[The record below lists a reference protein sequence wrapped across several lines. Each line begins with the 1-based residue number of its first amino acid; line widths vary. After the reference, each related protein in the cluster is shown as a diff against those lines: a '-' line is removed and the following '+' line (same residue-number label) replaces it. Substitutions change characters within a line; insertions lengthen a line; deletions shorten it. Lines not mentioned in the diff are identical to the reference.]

1 MMGTLGSYPV
11 INGAQNS
18 NALRILD
25 LSGNSIGD
33 LAGTW
38 LSALVEYNRA
48 LSELRLA
55 HNELYEEALSA
66 LSAAVAGNDTL
77 DVLDLSWNRIRATTT
92 GLSGGVRGAQQFANA
107 LKENVRLK
115 CALTSTTCV
124 CCFFA
129 SDSPHTRV
137 ATCFRLFS
145 RLSLFYRSTHS
156 YLALIYT
163 SNYSYLRF

>member
-11 INGAQNS
+11 INAAQNS

-55 HNELYEEALSA
+55 HNELSEAALSA

-115 CALTSTTCV
+115 CACV

-145 RLSLFYRSTHS
+145 RLFLIYKSTHS
-156 YLALIYT
+156 YLALI
-163 SNYSYLRF
+163 SQAIILI

>member
-11 INGAQNS
+11 INAAQNS

-38 LSALVEYNRA
+38 LSALIEYNRA

-55 HNELYEEALSA
+55 HNELSEAALSG

-77 DVLDLSWNRIRATTT
+77 DVLDLSWNRIRATAT
-92 GLSGGVRGAQQFANA
+92 GLSGGVRGVQQFASA

-115 CALTSTTCV
+115 CALTSATV
-124 CCFFA
+124 LFA
-129 SDSPHTRV
+129 SALLTALGSQAHNKI
-137 ATCFRLFS
+137 ATQIISSFTKAFIL
-145 RLSLFYRSTHS
+145 
-156 YLALIYT
+156 
-163 SNYSYLRF
+163 N